1 MYKYSTHSE
10 EICTVNPEKKK
21 NSFENKWSMK
31 EKSYHIQKEIK
42 VCKLLCILTKKSLNQ
57 QGVRVEEHNNLT
69 GLLRMLRQFKAF
81 YLFKKC
87 NSMADSCQ
95 CMTKPTEMLWSN

>member
-1 MYKYSTHSE
+1 
-10 EICTVNPEKKK
+10 
-21 NSFENKWSMK
+21 MK

-42 VCKLLCILTKKSLNQ
+42 VCKPLCILTKKSLNQ

-95 CMTKPTEMLWSN
+95 CITKPTEML